1 MNYFSIRQIRF
12 IKGFLLFL
20 IAGFM
25 TACVDLSGSRSNY
38 RSHYMNKKTAAKQNS
53 ANKPGKVA
61 ATKKGHVYTML
72 GGLGLFSKGMY
83 RLSDTV
89 TDTYNLPAPCSMWY
103 NAGDVSREII
113 NQYYKEKTHTPIV
126 LVGHSLGANE
136 QIKVARNLNA
146 AGVPVE
152 LLVTVDAVS
161 QTIVPPNVKEALNMY
176 KPGFVPM
183 FSGLKLRA
191 VNPEA
196 TKIYNV
202 NVGEMKGVS
211 VNHFTIDKDDAV
223 QAMIMDKIDKVLV
236 DGNKKRA

>member
-1 MNYFSIRQIRF
+1 MNYFNVNQVRF
-12 IKGFLLFL
+12 FKAFLLIL
-20 IAGFM
+20 VASVI
-25 TACVDLSGSRSNY
+25 TSCVDLSGSRSSY
-38 RSHYMNKKTAAKQNS
+38 RKNHSTQT
-53 ANKPGKVA
+53 PPQKVA
-61 ATKKGHVYTML
+61 TASQQKKAIATKQGRVYTML

-83 RLSDTV
+83 RLSDSV
-89 TDTYNLPAPCSMWY
+89 NDTFHVPANSSMWY
-103 NAGDVSREII
+103 NAGHLSQQII
-113 NQYYKEKTHTPIV
+113 NRYYKEKVHTPII

-146 AGVPVE
+146 AGVPVD

-191 VNPEA
+191 VNPQA

-202 NVGEMKGVS
+202 NVGEFKSVK
-211 VNHFTIDKDDAV
+211 VNHFTIDKDDTV